1 MSVEPQ
7 DIPNPMQFI
16 DTDNPVT
23 IAHYRATAQ
32 AATVMYDTILGHC
45 PQSAERTIAV
55 RKLQEARMWA
65 NAAIA
70 LDGKRYRV

>member
-1 MSVEPQ
+1 MSAEPEN
-7 DIPNPMQFI
+7 IPNPMEYRG
-16 DTDNPVT
+16 TDNPVT
-23 IAHYRATAQ
+23 LAHYRAISQ
-32 AATVMYDTILGHC
+32 ASTVLYDTILGHA

-70 LDGKRYRV
+70 LEGKRYRL